1 MTIILIDGRRLRLL
15 CDGCSIEFEKPNH
28 THIRKKERHF
38 HSNDCFNQFQ
48 KRNKKNIRNKIC
60 AYCGE
65 HFYDDSKRP
74 DAGTC
79 CSKEHS
85 YALMSKTRHE
95 RGSYKQTEE
104 QNRKRVATIRTRHGS
119 FAACQT
125 QDSRKKCSER
135 SKLAWHLGLM
145 EKLEKACLIKYG
157 VTHWMKTEEGRA
169 MASKLHLG
177 RVHTDETRRRMSISA
192 GKRVRTKRET
202 NYTSAKGGI
211 REDLNQYFRSNWE
224 ANYARILNL
233 ENKVWKY
240 EVKTFQLSEGS
251 YTPDF
256 WIEDDN
262 TFVEIKGRS
271 TALQKFQL
279 FCKEFPSIK
288 IKLIDAAE
296 YVKLRKQY
304 KDIIIWEG
312 K

>member
-48 KRNKKNIRNKIC
+48 KRNSNPKRNKVC

-135 SKLAWHLGLM
+135 
-145 EKLEKACLIKYG
+145 
-157 VTHWMKTEEGRA
+157 
-169 MASKLHLG
+169 SKLHLG

-256 WIEDDN
+256 WIEDD
-262 TFVEIKGRS
+262 
-271 TALQKFQL
+271 
-279 FCKEFPSIK
+279 
-288 IKLIDAAE
+288 
-296 YVKLRKQY
+296 
-304 KDIIIWEG
+304 
-312 K
+312 